1 MRWVFRHVEGSSKQ
15 ASFIGTGWGVLWRTM
30 VFGMAC
36 CFIIPIPWMM
46 SWYSRW
52 FVSQFCLTARV

>member
-1 MRWVFRHVEGSSKQ
+1 V
-15 ASFIGTGWGVLWRTM
+15 SFVGTGWGVLWRTM
-30 VFGMAC
+30 VFGLAC

-46 SWYSRW
+46 SWYTRW